1 MPAITCSPLP
11 VYDLRTMPDDDSGT
25 IDYGVAMPV
34 WRQLAAILRARI
46 RAGTYAPGHVIASEK
61 TIEQEFGISRN
72 TSRKA
77 IALLRD
83 EGLIVTV
90 AGRGSYVA
98 DPLPDE
104 D

>member
-1 MPAITCSPLP
+1 
-11 VYDLRTMPDDDSGT
+11 
-25 IDYGVAMPV
+25 MPV

-46 RAGTYAPGHVIASEK
+46 RDGRYAPGHVIASEK
-61 TIEQEFGISRN
+61 QLEQEFGISRN
-72 TSRKA
+72 TTRKA
-77 IALLRD
+77 IAALRS

-104 D
+104 DEG